1 MTTADR
7 FDLSQFKHT
16 TPVRVRNYEVD
27 WQGIVHNAVYLLYF
41 EVGRVEYFRHI
52 GTALELGS
60 VRGEN
65 KVVLVRNEIDYRM
78 PVTFDAALNVH
89 TRISRIKNTSFWM
102 EGVLEFAST
111 GAIVATNV
119 GYHVWLDQR
128 TDRPK
133 DVDDEFRR
141 LVEQHEGDRC
151 AIHWP
156 VRKA

>member
-1 MTTADR
+1 MTDNR
-7 FDLSQFKHT
+7 FDLSLFQHT
-16 TPVRVRNYEVD
+16 IPVQVRNYEVD
-27 WQGIVHNAVYLLYF
+27 WQGVVHNAVYLLYF
-41 EVGRVEYFRHI
+41 EIGRVDYFKHI
-52 GTALELGS
+52 GASLELGN

-65 KVVLVRNEIDYRM
+65 KVVLVRNEIDYKL
-78 PVTFDAALNVH
+78 PVSFGAELRVH

-102 EGVLEFAST
+102 EGALQLSSS

-119 GYHVWLDQR
+119 AYHVWLDQH

-133 DVDDEFRR
+133 DVGDEFRK
-141 LVEQHEGDRC
+141 LVEKHEGDRC